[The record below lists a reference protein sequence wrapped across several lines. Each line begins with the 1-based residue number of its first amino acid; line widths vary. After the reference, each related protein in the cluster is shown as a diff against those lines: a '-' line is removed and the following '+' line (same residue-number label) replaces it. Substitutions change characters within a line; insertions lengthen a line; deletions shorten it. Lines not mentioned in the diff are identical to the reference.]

1 MQRTARI
8 LTMAELGI
16 AASITSI
23 LQFSSAVI
31 QYLVDVK
38 NASKDRQKLILE
50 IGSVTGLLFL
60 LQDLAERAQ
69 WADPWLASIRALGVP
84 HGPLAQFKGAMERL
98 ASKLRLGNRW
108 AWPFE
113 KKEIDNVL
121 QTIERQKTL
130 FALALQNDH

>member
-1 MQRTARI
+1 MQRTAPI

-23 LQFSSAVI
+23 LQFSSTVI

-38 NASKDRQKLILE
+38 NASEDRQKLILE

-69 WADPWLASIRALGVP
+69 WADP
-84 HGPLAQFKGAMERL
+84 
-98 ASKLRLGNRW
+98 
-108 AWPFE
+108 
-113 KKEIDNVL
+113 
-121 QTIERQKTL
+121 
-130 FALALQNDH
+130 